1 MSQHQHS
8 VHGQN
13 ANCPVGFSCSRVT
26 CTLLAGLETL
36 YEDDLPEEEVEAE
49 LAPLTSQLAHVASM
63 LNREEEAMAS
73 YQGLLTKHQAE
84 ENILAVVQNNLLAIQ
99 SGTQSHPKRFA
110 AEALKKFEG
119 FMDHDHPGQLM
130 PAVESRLSSQQRQA
144 LHVNHA
150 LLLLL
155 SGRVEAC
162 EEKLTQ
168 LKSRSCSPCLL
179 LLVASFAAA

>member
-1 MSQHQHS
+1 M
-8 VHGQN
+8 
-13 ANCPVGFSCSRVT
+13 
-26 CTLLAGLETL
+26 LAGRETL

-63 LNREEEAMAS
+63 LNREEEATAS
-73 YQGLLTKHQAE
+73 YQDLLTKHQAE
-84 ENILAVVQNNLLAIQ
+84 DNILAVVQNNLLAIQ

-119 FMDHDHPGQLM
+119 FMDHEPPGQLA
-130 PAVESRLSSQQRQA
+130 PAVESRLSSQQKQA

-155 SGRVEAC
+155 SGKVEAC
-162 EEKLTQ
+162 QEKLTQ
-168 LKSRSCSPCLL
+168 LKSRSCSPLCCCLL
-179 LLVASFAAA
+179 HLTSSCCMLSGLC

>member
-1 MSQHQHS
+1 MLLW
-8 VHGQN
+8 
-13 ANCPVGFSCSRVT
+13 FSCSPIT
-26 CTLLAGLETL
+26 CNLLAGRETL

-73 YQGLLTKHQAE
+73 YQDLLTKHQAE
-84 ENILAVVQNNLLAIQ
+84 DNILAVVQNNLLAIQ

-119 FMDHDHPGQLM
+119 FMDHEHPGQLV
-130 PAVESRLSSQQRQA
+130 PAVESRLSSQQKQA

-150 LLLLL
+150 LLLLP
-155 SGRVEAC
+155 SGKVEAC
-162 EEKLTQ
+162 KEKLTQ
-168 LKSRSCSPCLL
+168 LKSRSCSLL
-179 LLVASFAAA
+179 CYGFFPLHACAFLSVFKWISLCSE